1 MKCTINFKAQNYLV
15 RQQTTKYWIKKNRT
29 IITLACS
36 FFGLAL
42 IFRLVSGIFVIQPVG
57 IISEGVTIVCWRS
70 GSNPPFKT
78 SAEGSFDISNGG
90 VSLIDRGLL
99 LAKLAER
106 ITDREIFRLG
116 YSEMLYQWSTGGK
129 KYKK

>member
-1 MKCTINFKAQNYLV
+1 
-15 RQQTTKYWIKKNRT
+15 
-29 IITLACS
+29 
-36 FFGLAL
+36 
-42 IFRLVSGIFVIQPVG
+42 VIQPVG